1 MKLINLLL
9 AVLLIAPPLAH
20 ADLVE
25 LVTIRG
31 PQGGAGFYHVAGPG
45 DVNQDGY
52 DDFIISSPVRD
63 RRNHECENGYARLY
77 FGGDP
82 IDTSN
87 YITIPAV
94 CNPDQFGGYGFGRYC
109 TKVGFMNGDDYPDF
123 LIGDPEYDYS
133 YWGPWNSGA
142 GFVYWGGTTIDT
154 LPGLRLLGETFNT
167 WSEFYGLGDIDGDS
181 YTDIV
186 ASMQW
191 TDDTGPVNIYLGG
204 ESPDNIPDFQIW
216 PFFGYYPV
224 IAEPAK
230 IIGDYNGDGKDDLVL
245 GNHMAMADS
254 GLAFMFF
261 GSETGFSE
269 PDLVF
274 EGQGQGWFG
283 WVLSGCGDLNNDGFD
298 DLMIGDAGVL
308 YIYYGSQN
316 PDTLPDLM
324 ISGDRDMYPN
334 YLSGREDLNGDGYG
348 DVAASNSWW
357 SEAQIQIGQ
366 VLIYYGG
373 EEMDTIPDIV
383 IYGEDRYQRFGRETA
398 FPGDINGDGYPEFIA
413 SSEYYEDPGR
423 SCVAIYTTNI
433 TSVEGS
439 EQLPQAAELQLRA
452 YPNPFNASTVISYK
466 ARGKEAKL
474 EIFDMAGR
482 KVKSF
487 SLGEVLGEGRIVWDG
502 TNELGEHVCSG
513 IYFCKISCNN
523 LTNSVR
529 IALLR

>member
-1 MKLINLLL
+1 MKLANLLL
-9 AVLLIAPPLAH
+9 AVLLIAPPLAS

-25 LVTIRG
+25 LVTIHG
-31 PQGGAGFYHVAGPG
+31 PSGGTEFYHICGPG

-52 DDFIISSPVRD
+52 DDFIISSPIRD
-63 RRNHECENGYARLY
+63 RSRHECENGYARLY

-94 CNPDQFGGYGFGRYC
+94 CNPDQFSGYGFGRYC
-109 TKVGFMNGDDYPDF
+109 TKVGLVNADDYPDF

-133 YWGPWNSGA
+133 YWGPWSSGA
-142 GFVYWGGTTIDT
+142 GFVYWGGSTIDT
-154 LPGLRLLGETFNT
+154 LPGLRLLGQTFNT
-167 WSEFYGLGDIDGDS
+167 WSRFYGLGDIDGDS

-191 TDDTGPVNIYLGG
+191 TDDAGPVNIYLGG

-245 GNHMAMADS
+245 GNPMAMADS

-261 GSETGFSE
+261 GSQAGFAE

-274 EGQGQGWFG
+274 KGQYRAWFG
-283 WVLSGCGDLNNDGFD
+283 EVLSGCGDLNTDGFD
-298 DLMIGDAGVL
+298 DLMIGEGWTL

-316 PDTLPDLM
+316 PDTIPDLV
-324 ISGDRDMYPN
+324 IEGETYEFPD
-334 YLSGREDLNGDGYG
+334 YLSGGGDLNGDGYA
-348 DVAASNSWW
+348 DISASYSWW
-357 SEAQIQIGQ
+357 SQPAMQAGQ

-383 IYGEDRYQRFGRETA
+383 ICGENRSQRLGRETA

-423 SCVAIYTTNI
+423 SCVTIYTTNMS
-433 TSVEGS
+433 SVRAS
-439 EQLPQAAELQLRA
+439 DHLPVVREIELEC
-452 YPNPFNASTVISYK
+452 YPNPFNTSTTITFK
-466 ARGKEAKL
+466 ARTKEARL
-474 EIFDMAGR
+474 EIFDLAGR
-482 KVKSF
+482 RVRLFRLQGHS
-487 SLGEVLGEGRIVWDG
+487 EQAQVVWDG
-502 TNELGEHVCSG
+502 TNEAGQGVSSG
-513 IYFCKISCNN
+513 VYFCRLSAGSA
-523 LTNSVR
+523 SVTER
-529 IALLR
+529 LVLIR